1 MRNGHS
7 FMGATLMCGFFI
19 IAFKF
24 GPDGAKWFWTGQE
37 IIPIILGISA
47 VIFGS
52 FWFFDFRKKKIERRS
67 R

>member
-1 MRNGHS
+1 
-7 FMGATLMCGFFI
+7 MCGFFI

-24 GPDGAKWFWTGQE
+24 GADGAKWFWTGQE
-37 IIPIILGISA
+37 MVPIILGISA